1 MKNTFLTLLFLLC
14 VGGVT
19 AQKTDRPQNESAPQ
33 EETFD
38 QMPAFPGDLNHYMI
52 NELHYPA
59 IALKENI
66 EGRVLLRFV
75 VRSSGEVDDVTV
87 VRSVHP
93 ALDEE
98 AIRVVSNMPRWQPAM
113 RNHMPVSSHFTL
125 PVWFKLKT

>member
-1 MKNTFLTLLFLLC
+1 MGAAFTGDFWGDFDDPCSTAETHHLHCNYQKKLPMKNTFLTLLFLLC

-66 EGRVLLRFV
+66 EGRTSAFCGAEFR
-75 VRSSGEVDDVTV
+75 RSGRCNCGSFGASCA
-87 VRSVHP
+87 R
-93 ALDEE
+93 
-98 AIRVVSNMPRWQPAM
+98 
-113 RNHMPVSSHFTL
+113 
-125 PVWFKLKT
+125 